1 MLPAKSRELI
11 RQPMN
16 TSELELLK
24 QQLDLDLPEWWTRH
38 LLDYPEKLLAITRP
52 DGTSVSEFE
61 FCNVAEFLRDG
72 NAEVRLEPII
82 DAHGMQFDWPD
93 AFVVI
98 GDNELGDYYCIDVD
112 DPQIPVMCLDSQLCE
127 LFEITE
133 TLDGFIDYLIEHYSA
148 MALGE
153 DVE

>member
-1 MLPAKSRELI
+1 MLPAKPHESI
-11 RQPMN
+11 RQLMN
-16 TSELELLK
+16 TSELELLR
-24 QQLDLDLPEWWTRH
+24 QQLDVDLPEWWTRH
-38 LLDYPEKLLAITRP
+38 LLDYPKELLAVARP
-52 DGTSVSEFE
+52 DGSSIAEFE
-61 FCNVAEFLRDG
+61 FCNVAELLRDC

-112 DPQIPVMCLDSQLCE
+112 DPQSPVMCLDSQLCE
-127 LFEITE
+127 LFEVTE
-133 TLDGFIDYLIEHYSA
+133 TLDGFIDYLIKHYSA
-148 MALGE
+148 TALGE